1 MKIAFPDGPAWQKAV
16 RVMTDPNITAETE
29 DEEGILASSALAR
42 MILAKK
48 VNDIMAKRGLT
59 QMEAAKVLGIPQSK
73 VSFIQ
78 NYKLRGISLERLMLA
93 LAALGQN
100 VEIVVRPAAD
110 SRPARLYVDP
120 GAPVSRA

>member
-1 MKIAFPDGPAWQKAV
+1 
-16 RVMTDPNITAETE
+16 MTDPNITAETE